1 MYQLS
6 FSLYRKTAVHEHDEE
21 HRERFSLSI
30 DAETDDEAIE
40 VAKRKVQDEYEA
52 LVKNQP
58 NVFTRA
64 DTRLAEFDLKLIRQ
78 IEVSPIHF
86 YVPASLAF
94 GLERETT
101 AT

>member
-21 HRERFSLSI
+21 HIERFSFSI
-30 DAETDDEAIE
+30 DAKTDDEAIKA
-40 VAKRKVQDEYEA
+40 AKRKVKEEYED
-52 LVKNQP
+52 LVKNRP
-58 NVFTRA
+58 NVFARA
-64 DTRLAEFDLKLIRQ
+64 DTRLMEFDLKLIRQ

-86 YVPASLAF
+86 HVPASLAF

-101 AT
+101 AI